1 MDKFFFV
8 SSHVAYSKT
17 GDIAGPAHSLTAYL
31 ESKKIDYIFLKHP
44 IVSGF
49 ATEVEYFKNGTN
61 TVCTTNRFWNN
72 SPLRF
77 LAEGILTSIQ
87 VAKIKPGKKIYV
99 GIDPL
104 NGFWGVLFKKI
115 GLIEKFIYFSVD
127 YSNKRFSN
135 TIVNSIYHYFDF
147 LSVKSADYL
156 WSVSERIRQVRQKMG
171 VSPKKSF
178 LVPNA
183 PFIKNIPKGRFKLDS
198 DLILVANLS
207 QGIDINTLLISL
219 KELKN
224 KNLEFTLKIIGA
236 GKGLEQFQDQLKTLG
251 LDKQVVIKGR
261 MSHKEIYKEMKKS
274 QVGIALYTRNEEWTY
289 YCDPMKVRDYLACGL
304 PVIMTDVPGLANDI
318 TKYHLGR
325 VIKKID
331 VKELEKVIMFLLKS
345 KAKYKAMH
353 ENALRYAQRYD
364 LETIYFDIFEQLK
377 LLESKNA

>member
-1 MDKFFFV
+1 MDKLFFV
-8 SSHVAYSKT
+8 SSHVVYSQT
-17 GDIAGPAHSLTAYL
+17 GDIAGPAHSLTTYL
-31 ESKKIDYIFLKHP
+31 ESRNIDYVFLKHP

-49 ATEVEYFKNGTN
+49 VTEVDYFKNGTN
-61 TVCTTNRFWNN
+61 TIYKTNRFWNN
-72 SPLRF
+72 TPLRF
-77 LAEGILTSIQ
+77 LAEGILTLVQ
-87 VAKIKPGKKIYV
+87 VVKIKSDKKIYI

-115 GLIEKFIYFSVD
+115 GLIKKFIYFSVD
-127 YSNKRFSN
+127 YSNKRFSS
-135 TIVNSIYHYFDF
+135 TIINNIYHFFDF
-147 LSVKSADYL
+147 LSVKSADCL

-171 VSPKKSF
+171 VSSKKNL

-183 PFIKNIPKGRFKLDS
+183 PFIKDIPKKRFKQDS
-198 DLILVANLS
+198 DLIIVANLS

-219 KELKN
+219 KELKD

-236 GKGLEQFQDQLKTLG
+236 GRGLEQLQDQLKTLG

-325 VIKKID
+325 VINKID
-331 VKELEKVIMFLLKS
+331 AKELEKVIMLLFKS
-345 KAKYKAMH
+345 KTKYAAMH
-353 ENALRYAQRYD
+353 KNALRYAQRYD
-364 LETIYFDIFEQLK
+364 LKTIYFNIFKHLE
-377 LLESKNA
+377 LLESKN